1 MIRLYL
7 DNCCYNRPYDDQTQI
22 RINLETQAKLYL
34 QEMIRDKKVELVTS
48 YVLDY
53 ENSRS
58 RYDIQRKA
66 IKRFMDENSTIYV
79 GAGRV
84 QEAENIAKEIQKT
97 GVKEKDSLH
106 LACAIIAECDYFIS
120 TDDRLL
126 KYTSDKMQLLTPTEF
141 IRRLEEL

>member
-1 MIRLYL
+1 LIRLYL